1 MAAEEKINVP
11 ALAEPCPSWPAHHCA
26 AEPRRSREP
35 PSGASDEP
43 SDSTIE
49 LAAAVDFKRRG
60 IETKL
65 VLSGLMQQNQGARG
79 NPALHPAS
87 RW

>member
-1 MAAEEKINVP
+1 MY
-11 ALAEPCPSWPAHHCA
+11 
-26 AEPRRSREP
+26 

>member
-1 MAAEEKINVP
+1 MY
-11 ALAEPCPSWPAHHCA
+11 
-26 AEPRRSREP
+26 

-49 LAAAVDFKRRG
+49 LAAVVEFKRRG

-65 VLSGLMQQNQGARG
+65 VLPGLSQQNQGARG
-79 NPALHPAS
+79 NPALHPAC

>member
-1 MAAEEKINVP
+1 MY
-11 ALAEPCPSWPAHHCA
+11 
-26 AEPRRSREP
+26 

-49 LAAAVDFKRRG
+49 LAAAVDFERRG
-60 IETKL
+60 VETKL
-65 VLSGLMQQNQGARG
+65 VLPGLAQQNQGARC

-87 RW
+87 CW

>member
-1 MAAEEKINVP
+1 MYRHWPNP
-11 ALAEPCPSWPAHHCA
+11 APPGQPIIAPPSLGDHAN
-26 AEPRRSREP
+26 P

-79 NPALHPAS
+79 NPAS